1 MSVRMSATVYR
12 FGAGGLKPISP
23 EGKNDLPIGTILQLN
38 GYENPRFVIV
48 GNEGISESFPAYG
61 MRYTVVNL
69 ETGLK
74 SCKDAYSLEFIAAKD
89 SNRIQTYILDER
101 MSEAE
106 ALEYLNKSAMAE
118 QREKEKQ
125 QREAEARAALRE
137 RLKAENTHLTR
148 IDQAGKI
155 SHYALGAKN
164 IRVELKRA
172 FPGVKFSV
180 TSEGYSGGCS
190 IDINWTDGPTSKQ
203 VKEITDKYEEG
214 HFDGMEDIYNYDH
227 SNLWP
232 GIFGGAKYVC
242 ENRHYS
248 REFVE
253 EIVAR
258 FGWEITWNH
267 YGGWDCEDRNHEHHI
282 RRELSETSKVKG

>member
-1 MSVRMSATVYR
+1 MSARMSASVYR
-12 FGAGGLKPISP
+12 LGVGGLKPITP

-48 GNEGISESFPAYG
+48 GNQGISKSFPAYG
-61 MRYTVVNL
+61 ARYTVVNL

-74 SCKDAYSLEFIAAKD
+74 SCQDAYSLEFIAAKD

-106 ALEYLNKSAMAE
+106 ALIHLARSARAE
-118 QREKEKQ
+118 QREEERK
-125 QREAEARAALRE
+125 QREAEARAQLRD

-148 IDQAGKI
+148 IDQAGKM

-172 FPGVKFSV
+172 FPSVKFSV

-190 IDINWTDGPTSKQ
+190 INISWTDGPTTKQ
-203 VKEITDKYEEG
+203 VKEITDKYQEG
-214 HFDGMEDIYNYDH
+214 DFDGMEDIYNYNH

-232 GIFGGAKYVC
+232 GIFGGAKYVF
-242 ENRHYS
+242 ENRHYT

-253 EIVAR
+253 EIVTG
-258 FGWEITWNH
+258 FGWEITWDQ
-267 YGGWDCEDRNHEHHI
+267 YGSWECEDRNREHHI
-282 RRELSETSKVKG
+282 RHELSETSKV